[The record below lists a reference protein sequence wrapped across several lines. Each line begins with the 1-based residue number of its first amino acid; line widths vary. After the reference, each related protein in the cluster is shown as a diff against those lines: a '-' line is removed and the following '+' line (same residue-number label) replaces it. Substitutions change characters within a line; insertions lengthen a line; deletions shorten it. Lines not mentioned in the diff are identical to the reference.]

1 MLKRLFRRWK
11 IRQLTRLLKDLRAQ
25 YGKKRYYSKRE
36 VERALKRKRLIRST
50 SHMSANN
57 CYAYAMYCS
66 PQVSAR
72 ACSTAGVDTSY
83 ASMKRDI
90 SEVVF
95 GRQREFDMSSLA
107 HAIHAD
113 NSSGN
118 SSNSSVHGSD
128 EL

>member
-1 MLKRLFRRWK
+1 
-11 IRQLTRLLKDLRAQ
+11 
-25 YGKKRYYSKRE
+25 
-36 VERALKRKRLIRST
+36 
-50 SHMSANN
+50 
-57 CYAYAMYCS
+57 
-66 PQVSAR
+66 
-72 ACSTAGVDTSY
+72 
-83 ASMKRDI
+83 MKRDI